1 MNYRRLLVLV
11 AVVGMVALAGCSTG
25 DTTTTAADAPTDTA
39 TPEADETADTDT
51 PAGDA
56 GTGSASN
63 GTEAVGEHDGSDT
76 SGERNET
83 EAGEA
88 SNGTEAGESDADDS
102 VAVTPLSFSAANVSD
117 AAVEATRDV
126 EQYRAVRNLTTVV
139 DSNNVERS
147 TDRDQVIL
155 LNRTGE
161 RFQQSATVSTQG
173 RTVDSAAYLV
183 NGTQYSRSQ
192 GNARLFGSEWIK
204 IDLGENASR
213 PLDRQ
218 DALESARQYL
228 ANATLSAA
236 GEATLDG
243 SDVYVV
249 EADLRAANYTA
260 VRSATSPALTNGTT
274 VQDASG
280 TYYVDKDSD
289 RIERVSL
296 RANWTSELGGST
308 LDQSIEAVTDFEYQ
322 SVSVTLPDAAEGA
335 VDIGPDDNETDA
347 GDNETTTS
355 GNETDAEE
363 SDDGGE
369 TETDETTDSD
379 GDSAAD
385 DRSATDGIAVRDG
398 TLAVDPDTT
407 FDRVE
412 FALGTDV
419 TEPDAVTIL
428 PDLDRSGNATG
439 FGDLLDRQ
447 TFDETVGMERSSLAG
462 RNVSFGSE
470 TVRSAWLSGVS
481 VGGYGSIN
489 LRSSDAMPTWLVR
502 LLTTHEMVHYAQ
514 LQAGW
519 IADANRGTDATTD
532 GRFAATAMV
541 EGGATYLTDEIRDL
555 YAFDGPRN
563 IQLYAGIDALV
574 DPGTATAYGNRQYSD
589 GARYIHDRIDRPA
602 QLSRVYADPPTTSE
616 QVLHNRSAGSEP
628 PAPLTVSVETN
639 GTYTVGATDRK
650 GEAYTRHALANGVD
664 FETASAAA
672 AGWGNDT
679 AVTLRPTD
687 DGNASYLW
695 VHRFDDAD
703 NASEFADA
711 ARSYLESY
719 GNTTENGTATLDGIP
734 ATLRTLDDRTTALV
748 IAPDSLQDGLSLA
761 ADGETVTVETP

>member
-1 MNYRRLLVLV
+1 
-11 AVVGMVALAGCSTG
+11 TG
-25 DTTTTAADAPTDTA
+25 DT
-39 TPEADETADTDT
+39 
-51 PAGDA
+51 
-56 GTGSASN
+56 
-63 GTEAVGEHDGSDT
+63 
-76 SGERNET
+76 
-83 EAGEA
+83 

-102 VAVTPLSFSAANVSD
+102 VAVTPLSFPASNVSD
-117 AAVEATRDV
+117 AAIEATRGV

-147 TDRDQVIL
+147 TGQDQHLL

-161 RFQQSATVSTQG
+161 RFRQTSTITTQG
-173 RTVDSAAYLV
+173 RTVNSAAYLF

-192 GNARLFGSEWIK
+192 GNARLFGSEWVK

-213 PLDRQ
+213 T
-218 DALESARQYL
+218 LEYRDLLRPARQYL
-228 ANATLSAA
+228 ANATLSAS

-249 EADLRAANYTA
+249 EAEFDEANYTA
-260 VRSATSPALTNGTT
+260 VRSATSPALSNETT

-280 TYYVDKDSD
+280 TYYVDQETD
-289 RIERVSL
+289 RIQRFSL

-308 LDQSIEAVTDFEYQ
+308 LDQSIEGVTDFEYE
-322 SVSVTLPDAAEGA
+322 SVSVTLPDAADGA
-335 VDIGPDDNETDA
+335 VDIGSDDNGTEVD
-347 GDNETTTS
+347 
-355 GNETDAEE
+355 GNETGADGNETATDDGE
-363 SDDGGE
+363 SDVE
-369 TETDETTDSD
+369 ETDESD
-379 GDSAAD
+379 GDADGSEETTGSDGDAAD
-385 DRSATDGIAVRDG
+385 ERSSTDGIAVRDG

-419 TEPDAVTIL
+419 TEPDAVTVL
-428 PDLDRSGNATG
+428 PELDRSPNTTG

-541 EGGATYLTDEIRDL
+541 EGGATYLTDEIRAL

-679 AVTLRPTD
+679 AITLRPTD

-711 ARSYLESY
+711 ARSYLDGY
-719 GNTTENGTATLDGIP
+719 GNTTDEGTVTLGGRP

-748 IAPDSLQDGLSLA
+748 IGPESLQDGLSLA
-761 ADGETVTVETP
+761 ADGETVTVETA